1 MMLVALVL
9 SAFVLNTSASFA
21 RVESIDGSR
30 EEDRRSQSPPK
41 GPTMSDD
48 HRASQPSGVISHDDW
63 QAVLTEF
70 VNDEGFVDYQGLVEN
85 RSRLD
90 RYLKMIHTY
99 SPESHPN
106 LFPTSDQALAYYLN
120 AYNALVFEGVL
131 ARGPETDSVW
141 SGLISGYNFF
151 GKMKVKVGGET
162 TNLKK
167 LEEKKIL
174 AVFPEARVHAALNCA
189 SVGCPPLGRD
199 AYLAETLDAQLQA
212 ATERWVNDP
221 YHCEVDDDART
232 VTLNKI
238 FDWFRSDFIQHEK
251 RLGNPEPSLISFVN
265 RFRPE
270 DQQIPAH
277 YTVRFAP
284 YDKKINDQRP
294 R

>member
-1 MMLVALVL
+1 
-9 SAFVLNTSASFA
+9 
-21 RVESIDGSR
+21 
-30 EEDRRSQSPPK
+30 
-41 GPTMSDD
+41 MSDA
-48 HRASQPSGVISHDDW
+48 HRAAETSGSISHDDW
-63 QAVLTEF
+63 QAVLQEF
-70 VNDEGFVDYQGLVEN
+70 VNDDGFVDYRGLAEN

-90 RYLKMIHTY
+90 RYLEIVHTY

-106 LFPTSDQALAYYLN
+106 LFPTSNQALAFYLN

-151 GKMKVKVGGET
+151 SKMKVKVGGET

-189 SVGCPPLGRD
+189 SVGCPPLSRD
-199 AYLAETLDAQLQA
+199 AYRAETLDAQLQA
-212 ATERWVNDP
+212 ATMRWVNDP
-221 YHCEVDDDART
+221 YHCKVDDGART

-251 RLGNPEPSLISFVN
+251 RLGSSEPSLIGFVN

-277 YTVRFAP
+277 YTVRFSE

-294 R
+294 